1 MRLYRGKPCAVCG
14 SCALGRR
21 DGPTGGMVAGM
32 SMAPLVRRAPL
43 AVLAL
48 VAVVL
53 ALVLAGCEG
62 VVVEGGSGGSGGSGG
77 IGGTPKAG
85 SGSEPSSRKGSGE
98 PQAKEAARYGGVI
111 NYGKVNPKTGQR
123 SGITATITPEMIE
136 AADSDELG
144 SEARSSIRPPGFD
157 KLPQRNRARGHLL
170 GRQLGGSGDGAA
182 NPVALYQRAANSPV
196 MRDYETMVA
205 KAAEAGEIIQYEV
218 KPIYGGPGDTGA
230 PRAIRI
236 KATGD
241 HGFKLDVEIANTVKA
256 AVKEYVSPRG

>member
-1 MRLYRGKPCAVCG
+1 M
-14 SCALGRR
+14 
-21 DGPTGGMVAGM
+21 AGM

-53 ALVLAGCEG
+53 AVVLAGCEG
-62 VVVEGGSGGSGGSGG
+62 IVVEGGSGG
-77 IGGTPKAG
+77 IGGAGGARKA
-85 SGSEPSSRKGSGE
+85 GSEPSTRKGSGE
-98 PQAKEAARYGGVI
+98 PQAREAGRYGGVI
-111 NYGKVNPKTGQR
+111 NYGNVNPKTGQR
-123 SGITATITPEMIE
+123 SGITATITPGMIE
-136 AADSDELG
+136 AADKDELG

-170 GRQLGGSGDGAA
+170 GRQLGGSGDVAA
-182 NPVALYQRAANSPV
+182 NLVALYQRAANSPV

-218 KPIYGGPGDTGA
+218 KPIYDGPGDTGA

-236 KATGD
+236 KAAGD
-241 HGFKLDVEIANTVKA
+241 HGLQLDVEIANTVKA
-256 AVKEYVSPRG
+256 AVKEYVSPPG